1 MPASSTS
8 STGRYRLGDL
18 ILDIHQRRVTRQ
30 GRPLKLGK
38 LTFELLRVLVEAAPA
53 VLTKDELTDLIWT
66 RRAVNPETVAQR
78 IKLLRDALTDDA
90 HHPRYIEVVRGQ
102 GYRLIP
108 DVEPLAADA
117 PSPVWKRPPRL
128 AAVGVLAGIAVVI
141 GIYWSDP
148 ERLDTTEASR
158 TTTEVDTSVDDPIQ
172 FLPNSI
178 AVLPFENLSP
188 DPDKAFFAAGIH
200 QATINQLTKIRDLS
214 VIGRTSVMQYAE
226 APPPIPEIAR
236 ALKVEMVMEGSV
248 RYANDRV
255 LITAQLIDGRT
266 GAHIWSEA
274 FNRDPADIFEVQAA
288 IAMNIANALEAE
300 ISLSEQERIVKRPTN
315 SPAAYQLY
323 LRARTTADKV
333 GLQGSDVIAV
343 ANAYLDQAIELDPQ
357 FALAYVRKAELVPLV
372 RRQSTRSYVE
382 KALELDPDL
391 GLAHAALATADA
403 TLLLEAEARKGY
415 ERALEL
421 SPNDPEILSIFALFN
436 AFTERHEDAIRL
448 GQRAVALDPN
458 YAESHFLLGHVYLF
472 AGNVDAA
479 VDAFLRASILDPA
492 DAQLYLLLGRI
503 EGGRGNQTEAAQYL
517 QTAAQLIGSDA
528 PTIVLVAHGYALA
541 GLQEQAVEFVTR
553 FRALTADSAFVPLF
567 LHAVASLALGESD
580 EALKFLTRLA
590 EGEASSY
597 GVAPMHVKFNVFS
610 DPILDQPEFVAVRQR
625 LGFTNL

>member
-1 MPASSTS
+1 MPTAASDLLP
-8 STGRYRLGDL
+8 RYQFGDL
-18 ILDIHQRRVTRQ
+18 TLDLGQRRVKR
-30 GRPLKLGK
+30 GEESLELGK
-38 LTFELLRVLVEAAPA
+38 LTFDFLRVLVESSPN
-53 VLTKDELTDLIWT
+53 VVTYDELAEKVWGGRPVSPEAITQ
-66 RRAVNPETVAQR
+66 RAMV
-78 IKLLRDALTDDA
+78 LRHALSDDA
-90 HHPRYIEVVRGQ
+90 EHPNYFEVLRSQ

-108 DVEPLAADA
+108 DVEPLTADA
-117 PSPVWKRPPRL
+117 PSPVWKRPSLL
-128 AAVGVLAGIAVVI
+128 AAVGVLAGITVVI

-148 ERLDTTEASR
+148 ERLDTTVAR
-158 TTTEVDTSVDDPIQ
+158 TTTTEVGTSVDDSIQ
-172 FLPNSI
+172 ILPNSI

-200 QATINQLTKIRDLS
+200 QATINQLAKIRDLS

-248 RYANDRV
+248 RYANGRV

-288 IAMNIANALEAE
+288 IAINIANALEAE
-300 ISLSEQERIVKRPTN
+300 ISLSEQERIAKRPTN

-323 LRARTTADKV
+323 LRARITADNV
-333 GLQGSDVIAV
+333 ALQGSDTIAA
-343 ANAYLDQAIELDPQ
+343 ANAYLDQAIEIDPQ
-357 FALAYVRKAELVPLV
+357 FALAYVRKAQLVPLV
-372 RRQSTRSYVE
+372 ARQFTRSYVE

-403 TLLLEAEARKGY
+403 TLLLEAEAREGY

-436 AFTERHEDAIRL
+436 SFTERHEDAIRL

-458 YAESHFLLGHVYLF
+458 YAESHFLLGQVYLF

-479 VDAFLRASILDPA
+479 VDAFLRATILDPA
-492 DAQLYLLLGRI
+492 DARLYVLLGRI
-503 EGGRGNQTEAAQYL
+503 EGGRGNQAEAAQYL
-517 QTAAQLIGSDA
+517 QTAVQLIGSDA

-541 GLQEQAVEFVTR
+541 GLHEQAVEIVTR
-553 FRALTADSAFVPLF
+553 FRALRADSAFF
-567 LHAVASLALGESD
+567 HALASLALGESD
-580 EALKFLTRLA
+580 EALKFLTSAA
-590 EGEASSY
+590 ESERSSY

-610 DPILDQPEFVAVRQR
+610 DPTLDEPEFVAVRQR

>member
-1 MPASSTS
+1 MPASSRS

-18 ILDIHQRRVTRQ
+18 ILDIRRRRVTRK

-78 IKLLRDALTDDA
+78 IKLLRHALTDDA
-90 HHPRYIEVVRGQ
+90 HYPRYIEVVHGQ

-108 DVEPLAADA
+108 DVEPLTADA
-117 PSPVWKRPPRL
+117 PSPVWKRPSRL
-128 AAVGVLAGIAVVI
+128 AAVGVLAGIAVVT

-148 ERLDTTEASR
+148 KRLDTTEASR

-178 AVLPFENLSP
+178 AVLPFENLSS

-248 RYANDRV
+248 RYADDRV

-266 GAHIWSEA
+266 GAHIWSEE
-274 FNRDPADIFEVQAA
+274 FNQDPTDIFEVQAA

-300 ISLSEQERIVKRPTN
+300 ISLSEQERIAKRPTN

-323 LRARTTADKV
+323 LRAQTLAGAV
-333 GLQGSDVIAV
+333 GLQGSDAIAA

-357 FALAYVRKAELVPLV
+357 FALAYVRKAELVPPAF
-372 RRQSTRSYVE
+372 RQSTRSYVE
-382 KALELDPDL
+382 KALELDPNL

-403 TLLLEAEARKGY
+403 TLLLEAEAREGY

-436 AFTERHEDAIRL
+436 SFTERHEDAIRWA
-448 GQRAVALDPN
+448 QRAITLDSN
-458 YAESHFLLGHVYLF
+458 NSRWHTNLGNTYLF
-472 AGNVDAA
+472 AGELDAA
-479 VDAFLRASILDPA
+479 VDAFLQATILNPA
-492 DAQLYLLLGRI
+492 DAQPYLILGRI
-503 EGGRGNQTEAAQYL
+503 EAGRGNQTEAARYL

-528 PTIVLVAHGYALA
+528 PTIALLAHGYALA

-553 FRALTADSAFVPLF
+553 FRALSVDSAF

-580 EALKFLTRLA
+580 EALKFLTSHA
-590 EGEASSY
+590 EGEESSW

-610 DPILDQPEFVAVRQR
+610 DPTLDEPQFVAVRER
-625 LGFTNL
+625 LGYTNL